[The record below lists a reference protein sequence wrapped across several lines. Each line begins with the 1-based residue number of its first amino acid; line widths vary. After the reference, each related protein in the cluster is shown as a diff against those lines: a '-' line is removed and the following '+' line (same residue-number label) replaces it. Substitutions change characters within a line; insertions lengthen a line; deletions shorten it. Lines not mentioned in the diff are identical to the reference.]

1 MTYGRPKPRPVRP
14 ELVEGPSFRSSGSK
28 RNKRLRQPRIK
39 SGAERFRVSLA
50 LITGALLLAG
60 CGLQP
65 LYGGGASGPVA
76 QTLRSVT
83 VAPIEG
89 RAGWLVRTALED
101 RLGAPKDGSAAYRL
115 EVMLDDDI
123 TGFGIRTDD
132 AVTRERRTLRARYR
146 LVDSAKGT
154 VLLDATAGSDAGI
167 DVVGS
172 EYATVAAEQTA
183 LERLSRE
190 VADQIVTRVALYARR
205 SGEAP

>member
-1 MTYGRPKPRPVRP
+1 MTKLLLGF
-14 ELVEGPSFRSSGSK
+14 S
-28 RNKRLRQPRIK
+28 
-39 SGAERFRVSLA
+39 
-50 LITGALLLAG
+50 LLLAG

-76 QTLRSVT
+76 QTLRTVA

-101 RLGAPKDGSAAYRL
+101 RLGAPPGATPTYRL
-115 EVMLDDDI
+115 EVLLDDEI
-123 TGFGIRTDD
+123 AGFGIRRDD

-183 LERLSRE
+183 LERLSKE

-205 SGEAP
+205 SGGAP

>member
-1 MTYGRPKPRPVRP
+1 M
-14 ELVEGPSFRSSGSK
+14 
-28 RNKRLRQPRIK
+28 KRL
-39 SGAERFRVSLA
+39 LA
-50 LITGALLLAG
+50 LALLLAG

-65 LYGGGASGPVA
+65 LYGGGGRGPVA
-76 QTLRSVT
+76 QSLRSIAI
-83 VAPIEG
+83 APIEG

-101 RLGAPKDGSAAYRL
+101 RLGVPAAGSAAYRL
-115 EVMLDDDI
+115 EILLDDDI
-123 TGFGIRTDD
+123 TGFGIRSDD

-183 LERLSRE
+183 LERLSKE
-190 VADQIVTRVALYARR
+190 LADQIVTRVALYASR
-205 SGEAP
+205 GGKP